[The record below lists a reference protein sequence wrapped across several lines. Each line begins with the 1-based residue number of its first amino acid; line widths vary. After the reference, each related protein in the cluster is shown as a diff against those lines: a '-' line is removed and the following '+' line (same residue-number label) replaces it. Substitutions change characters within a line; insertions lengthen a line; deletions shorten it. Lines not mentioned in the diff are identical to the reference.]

1 MKRRVYIA
9 TGLAHAARAQLV
21 RDALIGAGW
30 DISYDWTTHGRV
42 SGDARMRQ
50 VAIDEING
58 VTTAHAVVAILPGY
72 RGTHVEIGAAIAA
85 GVPVF
90 LFEPNGVP
98 ADGPWTSGTTSFY
111 HHPYVRRFSWR
122 DDADLAARVCEV
134 LDSAEIMFRSGVHW
148 RAWLPTSTPV
158 GDALYV
164 IEVDEQHRSGRG
176 RFERPGR
183 QGYTN
188 DLRQAGVWLANEIGA
203 VKSSETRIPVP
214 LAAVCGE
221 LDKHAGAEDLA
232 LLRSVMEA
240 IRRAGAA
247 GLGPRVP
254 SSAPDAITFKATT
267 GPVDEARELARLIRG
282 EPVADDDGG
291 TLPPRD
297 AVDPLSGMPR
307 FRCRLTGRIEVDG
320 EQPGGVIAQFLILGS
335 WHEVELPA
343 ERFDGEPCE
352 SMDDLERMVLR
363 DLEEVD
369 GVRPEGVVHLR
380 PLVTRPTTA
389 GGTA

>member
-21 RDALIGAGW
+21 RDALIGTGW

-42 SGDARMRQ
+42 EGDARVRE

-111 HHPYVRRFSWR
+111 HHPLVRRFSWR

-134 LDSAEIMFRSGVHW
+134 LDSAEVMFHGGAHW
-148 RAWLPTSTPV
+148 RAWLPTSTPA

-164 IEVDEQHRSGRG
+164 IEVDEQHRAGRG

-203 VKSSETRIPVP
+203 VKSSETRCAVP
-214 LAAVCGE
+214 LMSVMSG
-221 LDKHAGAEDLA
+221 LSKHAGIEELD
-232 LLRSVMEA
+232 LLRSVMDA
-240 IRRAGAA
+240 IRRAG
-247 GLGPRVP
+247 G
-254 SSAPDAITFKATT
+254 AT
-267 GPVDEARELARLIRG
+267 
-282 EPVADDDGG
+282 
-291 TLPPRD
+291 
-297 AVDPLSGMPR
+297 
-307 FRCRLTGRIEVDG
+307 
-320 EQPGGVIAQFLILGS
+320 
-335 WHEVELPA
+335 
-343 ERFDGEPCE
+343 
-352 SMDDLERMVLR
+352 
-363 DLEEVD
+363 
-369 GVRPEGVVHLR
+369 
-380 PLVTRPTTA
+380 
-389 GGTA
+389 